1 MPRSKQLAEV
11 IDQIIDTDPTIEQD
25 IEPVI
30 VEDYKKLNDKCD
42 QVIMKIRKRKKRDH
56 NQNSGE

>member
-1 MPRSKQLAEV
+1 MPRNKQLAQV

-30 VEDYKKLNDKCD
+30 VEDYKRLNNKCD
-42 QVIMKIRKRKKRDH
+42 RVITKINKRKK
-56 NQNSGE
+56 NKTQISEE